1 MFTMGLR
8 RLRLLT
14 YGLTS
19 VLFVSASCRRMTVQP
34 SLRHDQFHGANVLLV
49 TIDTLRADRVGAY
62 GNPNG
67 LTPTLDR
74 LAANGIRYT
83 RAISHVPMTLPAHT
97 SILTGLTPRKSGV
110 RNNTSFRLDDRI
122 PTVATFLKRAGYRTG
137 AFVGAFVLDARFGLA
152 RDFDVYDDRLP
163 HNDRTSFQFA
173 ERRGAEVVKAA
184 GDWIEGP
191 VNPRRSESQ
200 PASPTLRESRPWFAW
215 VHLFDPHA
223 PYDAPPEFRVGRS
236 PYDAEVAY
244 ADAMVGT
251 LLDRLRLAHQLDD
264 TIIIVTADHGESL
277 GEHGETTHGLF
288 AYEATIHVPLI
299 VSTPGARSEVVD
311 APVAHMDIAPTI
323 LDLVG
328 TATPNHAGGSERQS
342 PSDQSF
348 EGQSLVQAP
357 LPGRP
362 LYFEAL
368 DAWLTRDWAPL
379 KGVVQGGWKY
389 IDLPEPELYDL
400 SSDPAE
406 RRNLIGRSNREDALR
421 RLLAQ
426 LDTSGAPSAPG
437 SSTVGASPPAP
448 PLDAEAAARLRAL
461 GYVGGAASPKA
472 QTTPR
477 TFTLSDDPKRLVA
490 LNEQFNSALT
500 AFDDGRS
507 AEALSTLTAVLQ
519 ARPDFTS
526 ARTSLA
532 TVLLSQGRSRDAVQL
547 LRDAPPEEQASPEL
561 LEKLGAALRDAG
573 DLHAAAATFE
583 QARRAGDRNLSSL
596 QDLAVTYARLGRTA
610 EARALFSDLTKQDPS
625 VATVWY
631 NLGLFELQSSR
642 PDEAAQAFRRAV
654 SLEPSY
660 GDAWHAL
667 GAALVKTDA
676 AGAIDAWRH
685 AAPLLPHDYDLLFNL
700 GMLSAQSDRPA
711 DALPYLRRFVREAP
725 RDRYA
730 QDIRL
735 VQQTLKRLESGAP

>member
-1 MFTMGLR
+1 MLMKGLR
-8 RLRLLT
+8 RFIALT
-14 YGLTS
+14 PALIS
-19 VLFVSASCRRMTVQP
+19 LVFSEAACRRTTVHSP
-34 SLRHDQFHGANVLLV
+34 LRHDQFHGANVLLV
-49 TIDTLRADRVGAY
+49 TIDTLRVDRVGAY

-74 LAANGIRYT
+74 LAAYGIRYA
-83 RAISHVPMTLPAHT
+83 RATSHAPLTLPAHT
-97 SILTGLTPRKSGV
+97 SILTGLTPRTSGV
-110 RNNTSFRLDDRI
+110 RNNTSFRLDDGI

-163 HNDRTSFQFA
+163 LSDRASFQFA
-173 ERRGAEVVKAA
+173 ERRAADVVKPA
-184 GDWIEGP
+184 GDWITETADP
-191 VNPRRSESQ
+191 
-200 PASPTLRESRPWFAW
+200 SRPWFAW

-223 PYDAPPEFRVGRS
+223 PYDAPPEFRAGRS

-244 ADAMVGT
+244 ADAMLGN
-251 LLDRLRLAHQLDD
+251 LLDRLRIARQLDH
-264 TIIIVTADHGESL
+264 TLIIATADHGESL

-288 AYEATIHVPLI
+288 AYEATVHIPLI
-299 VSTPGARSEVVD
+299 ISTPGARSEVVE

-328 TATPNHAGGSERQS
+328 AATANSRGGSGRQS
-342 PSDQSF
+342 SSDQSF
-348 EGQSLVQAP
+348 EGQSLVQTP
-357 LPGRP
+357 PSGRP

-406 RRNLIGRSNREDALR
+406 HRNLIGRSDREDTLR

-426 LDTSGAPSAPG
+426 LVTSGAPSAPEL
-437 SSTVGASPPAP
+437 STGGASTHAP

-461 GYVGGAASPKA
+461 GYVGSSASRKA
-472 QTTPR
+472 GTSQR
-477 TFTLSDDPKRLVA
+477 TYTVSDDPKRLVT

-500 AFDDGRS
+500 AFDNGQS
-507 AEALSTLTAVLQ
+507 AEALSMLTAVLH

-526 ARTSLA
+526 ARTNAA
-532 TVLLSQGRSRDAVQL
+532 TVLLSQGRSREAVQL
-547 LRDAPPEEQASPEL
+547 LRNAPPEEQASPQL
-561 LEKLGAALRDAG
+561 LEKLGAALRDSG
-573 DLHAAAATFE
+573 DLRAAAATFE
-583 QARRAGDRNLSSL
+583 EARRVGDRNLSLL
-596 QDLAVTYARLGRTA
+596 QDLAVTYARLGRA
-610 EARALFSDLTKQDPS
+610 VEARSLFSDLTTRDPS
-625 VATVWY
+625 AATVWY
-631 NLGLFELQSSR
+631 NLGLFELQRDR
-642 PDEAAQAFRRAV
+642 PKEAAEALRRAV

-676 AGAIDAWRH
+676 AGAINAWRH
-685 AAPLLPHDYDLLFNL
+685 AEPLLPHDYDLLFNL
-700 GMLSAQSDRPA
+700 GMLSAQSDRPS
-711 DALPYLRRFVREAP
+711 DAVPYLQRFVREAP
-725 RDRYA
+725 RERYE

-735 VQQTLKRLESGAP
+735 VQQTLKRLDGGTQ

>member
-1 MFTMGLR
+1 MCTVGLR
-8 RLRLLT
+8 RFWVLI
-14 YGLTS
+14 S
-19 VLFVSASCRRMTVQP
+19 VLISLLFIAASCRRMTVQLP
-34 SLRHDQFHGANVLLV
+34 LRNDQFHGASVLLV

-62 GNPNG
+62 GNRNG
-67 LTPTLDR
+67 LTPTLDQ
-74 LAANGIRYT
+74 LAANGVRYT
-83 RAISHVPMTLPAHT
+83 RAISHAPLTLPAHT

-137 AFVGAFVLDARFGLA
+137 AFVGAFVLDSRFGLA
-152 RDFDVYDDRLP
+152 RDFDVYDDQLP
-163 HNDRTSFQFA
+163 HSDRASFQFA
-173 ERRGAEVVKAA
+173 ERRAADVVKAA
-184 GDWIEGP
+184 GDWIIEAA
-191 VNPRRSESQ
+191 NPRQAESH
-200 PASPTLRESRPWFAW
+200 PTSSPLRKPLPWFAW

-223 PYDAPPEFRVGRS
+223 PYDAPPEFRPGRS

-244 ADAMVGT
+244 ADAMLGN
-251 LLDRLRLAHQLDD
+251 LLDRLRLAHQLDH
-264 TIIIVTADHGESL
+264 TLIIVTADHGESL

-299 VSTPGARSEVVD
+299 ISTPGSPSEVVD

-328 TATPNHAGGSERQS
+328 AATVNDREGSGRQS
-342 PSDQSF
+342 SSGQSF
-348 EGQSLVQAP
+348 EGQSLVQTP
-357 LPGRP
+357 TSGRP

-379 KGVVQGGWKY
+379 KGVIQGSWKY

-406 RRNLIGRSNREDALR
+406 RRNLIARSNREDSLR

-426 LDTSGAPSAPG
+426 LDTSGAPSPPG
-437 SSTVGASPPAP
+437 LSTVGASAPAP

-461 GYVGGAASPKA
+461 GYVGGAAPPKA
-472 QTTPR
+472 RTTPR
-477 TFTLSDDPKRLVA
+477 TFTLSDDPKRLVV

-507 AEALSTLTAVLQ
+507 AEALSRLTAVLH

-526 ARTSLA
+526 ARTSAA

-547 LRDAPPEEQASPEL
+547 LRDAAPEEQSSPEL

-573 DLHAAAATFE
+573 DLRAAAATFE
-583 QARRAGDRNLSSL
+583 EARRVGDRNLSLL
-596 QDLAVTYARLGRTA
+596 QDLAVTYARLGRSA

-625 VATVWY
+625 AATIWY
-631 NLGLFELQSSR
+631 NLGLFELQSHR
-642 PDEAAQAFRRAV
+642 PNEAAEAFRRAV

-667 GAALVKTDA
+667 GAALVTIDA
-676 AGAIDAWRH
+676 DGAIDAWRQ
-685 AAPLLPHDYDLLFNL
+685 AEALLPHDYDLLFNL

-711 DALPYLRRFVREAP
+711 DGVPYLQRFVREAP

-735 VQQTLKRLESGAP
+735 VQRTLKRLASGTR

>member
-1 MFTMGLR
+1 MRRFIALTPALISLMFGEAACHRTTD
-8 RLRLLT
+8 LL
-14 YGLTS
+14 
-19 VLFVSASCRRMTVQP
+19 
-34 SLRHDQFHGANVLLV
+34 SLRHDQFHSANVLLV
-49 TIDTLRADRVGAY
+49 TIDTLRADRVGVY
-62 GNPNG
+62 GNPTG

-74 LAANGIRYT
+74 LAANGIRYA
-83 RAISHVPMTLPAHT
+83 RATSHAPMTLPAHT
-97 SILTGLTPRKSGV
+97 AILTGLTPRKSGV
-110 RNNTSFRLDDRI
+110 RNNTSFRLDDGI

-163 HNDRTSFQFA
+163 HSDRASFQFA
-173 ERRGAEVVKAA
+173 ERRAADVVKPA
-184 GDWIEGP
+184 GDWITGP
-191 VNPRRSESQ
+191 ADP
-200 PASPTLRESRPWFAW
+200 SRPWFAW

-223 PYDAPPEFRVGRS
+223 PYDAPPEFRAGRS

-244 ADAMVGT
+244 ADAMLGT
-251 LLDRLRLAHQLDD
+251 LLDRLRIAHQLDH
-264 TIIIVTADHGESL
+264 TLIIATADHGESL

-299 VSTPGARSEVVD
+299 ISAPGARSDVVD

-328 TATPNHAGGSERQS
+328 AATNRSGASGTESS
-342 PSDQSF
+342 SDQPF
-348 EGQSLVQAP
+348 EGQSLAQTPPA
-357 LPGRP
+357 GRP

-379 KGVVQGGWKY
+379 KGVIQGGWKY

-400 SSDPAE
+400 ASDPAE
-406 RRNLIGRSNREDALR
+406 HRNLVGRSDREDTLR

-426 LDTSGAPSAPG
+426 LDASGAPSAPERSTG
-437 SSTVGASPPAP
+437 SASAHAP

-461 GYVGGAASPKA
+461 GYVGSAAPTKA
-472 QTTPR
+472 RTRTTQR
-477 TFTLSDDPKRLVA
+477 TYTVSDDPKRLVN

-500 AFDDGRS
+500 AFDNRQS
-507 AEALSTLTAVLQ
+507 AEALSMLMAVLHT
-519 ARPDFTS
+519 RPDFTS
-526 ARTSLA
+526 ARTGAA

-547 LRDAPPEEQASPEL
+547 LREAPPEEQASPEL

-573 DLHAAAATFE
+573 DVRAAAATFE
-583 QARRAGDRNLSSL
+583 EARRVGDRNLSLL

-610 EARALFSDLTKQDPS
+610 EARALFSDLTKQDPAA
-625 VATVWY
+625 ATVWY
-631 NLGLFELQSSR
+631 NLGLFELQSDR
-642 PDEAAQAFRRAV
+642 PKEAAEAFRRAV

-660 GDAWHAL
+660 GDAWQAL

-685 AAPLLPHDYDLLFNL
+685 AEPLLPHDYDLLFNL
-700 GMLSAQSDRPA
+700 GMLTAQSDRAA
-711 DALPYLRRFVREAP
+711 DAVPYLRRFVREAP

-735 VQQTLKRLESGAP
+735 VQQTLKRLEGGAP